1 MKSFVLSSFFA
12 LFLIPAFAAAP
23 HAECPGRDILGVLA
37 PERVAAIEAEAAAAP
52 YPDGR
57 LFQATRDG
65 AEVTLVGTL
74 HLPDP
79 RFAPLE
85 ERLAPILSAASALL
99 VEAGPDEEALLKE
112 RMGQPGSP
120 MFSTG
125 PTLPERLPEAE
136 WKHLSTEL
144 TARGIPPFLGAKM
157 EPWFLSTLLAVSP
170 CRLQELNRG
179 GEGLD
184 ARLIASAEAQGIA
197 VRALEPWDTIFRLF
211 GEMTDEEEIIGLRVA
226 LLQAGQ
232 ADDMTYTLTELYFQ
246 GRIRLIWEI
255 GAELAREMAPEV
267 GLSAEDVDAQLAEAD
282 ELLLVGRNR
291 DWIAPIEA
299 AAAEGPVLVAVGA
312 LHLAGRDGVLA
323 MLEGRGWAITR
334 LD

>member
-1 MKSFVLSSFFA
+1 MKSLVLSAFLA
-12 LFLIPAFAAAP
+12 AFLIPTFAATP
-23 HAECPGRDILGVLA
+23 HAACPGEDILAGLA
-37 PERVAAIEAEAAAAP
+37 PERVAAITAAAAVGP
-52 YPDGR
+52 YPEGR
-57 LFQATRDG
+57 LFRATRAG
-65 AEVTLVGTL
+65 SEVTLVGTL

-79 RFAPLE
+79 RFASLE
-85 ERLAPILSAASALL
+85 ERLAPILAGASALL
-99 VEAGPDEEALLKE
+99 VEAGPDEEAQLKA

-136 WKHLSTEL
+136 WMHLAAEL

-157 EPWFLSTLLAVSP
+157 EPWFLSTMLAVSP
-170 CRLQELNRG
+170 CQLQELNRG

-184 ARLIASAEAQGIA
+184 ARLITSAEAQGIA

-211 GEMTDEEEIIGLRVA
+211 GEMTDEEEITGLRVA

-255 GAELAREMAPEV
+255 GAELARELAPEV

-312 LHLAGRDGVLA
+312 LHLVGRDGVLA
-323 MLEGRGWAITR
+323 MLENRGWAITR